1 MWLNVQQFAER
12 AEISQRKARQALQ
25 RAHSGYLWRKHKLEV
40 RLVEGTGGRSG
51 LSYVVQLRSL
61 PLDLHNAGKAAAVTQ
76 HSSSSRSNLP
86 THSGFS
92 RKVSWFQKTFG
103 DLLETKPGSAER
115 GKAIARLE
123 GEAVIDWNGTP
134 TVLKRRTLY
143 SWIKQ
148 YEAEGPVGLK
158 RSKRSDR
165 GKFRCFISR
174 DWDRAVSDRFDDAT
188 KSEISDGLR
197 RQVRG
202 LIKGGAVG
210 KVVLVLAADYL
221 KTATIAHGFL
231 SDDLKELERV
241 CRVPRA
247 LIRAEQHLKKLH
259 RHKHDR
265 KASDDDR
272 PRVKRTVAGM
282 LPMECVVMD
291 VHHINVLLM
300 RENGTTGTPK
310 LLAFMDLATRRVWC
324 ELIFIENKGGVRN
337 VDVIEAFATMAKHP
351 AFGLPQTL
359 YCDNGKEYLFA
370 DFLDDAMQLMVP
382 AAGESG
388 KSRVIRALPYNAA
401 AKPIEAWF
409 GYFEQQFLKTC
420 QGYIGD
426 DRMNPKRP
434 ALGKLPKPFEGGF
447 KAFQGFFKE
456 LLNAY
461 EVLPQSGA
469 LNGLS
474 PRQAFEIHVK
484 RGWSATVMDP
494 ERLHTVFTRPE
505 TRKVRQHAISVG
517 GRIWTCDALDEYF
530 HDTVT
535 VHVPQY
541 HGYNALRLTGP
552 DGAVLGIATP
562 QEELAFNDPR
572 GAKRSA
578 ARVKRRNAAL
588 RALDKAVPDVDVGA
602 ALVEIGKAT
611 PPVVPNAPRGTISV
625 TAEVLEDQAIIPD
638 PAQHRSST
646 DEERQR
652 KEIAAVRQNFLKAM
666 GSQSS

>member
-1 MWLNVQQFAER
+1 
-12 AEISQRKARQALQ
+12 
-25 RAHSGYLWRKHKLEV
+25 
-40 RLVEGTGGRSG
+40 
-51 LSYVVQLRSL
+51 
-61 PLDLHNAGKAAAVTQ
+61 
-76 HSSSSRSNLP
+76 
-86 THSGFS
+86 
-92 RKVSWFQKTFG
+92 
-103 DLLETKPGSAER
+103 
-115 GKAIARLE
+115 
-123 GEAVIDWNGTP
+123 
-134 TVLKRRTLY
+134 
-143 SWIKQ
+143 
-148 YEAEGPVGLK
+148 
-158 RSKRSDR
+158 
-165 GKFRCFISR
+165 
-174 DWDRAVSDRFDDAT
+174 
-188 KSEISDGLR
+188 
-197 RQVRG
+197 
-202 LIKGGAVG
+202 
-210 KVVLVLAADYL
+210 
-221 KTATIAHGFL
+221 
-231 SDDLKELERV
+231 
-241 CRVPRA
+241 
-247 LIRAEQHLKKLH
+247 
-259 RHKHDR
+259 
-265 KASDDDR
+265 
-272 PRVKRTVAGM
+272 
-282 LPMECVVMD
+282 MD

-337 VDVIEAFATMAKHP
+337 VDVIEAFATMAQHP

-382 AAGESG
+382 AAGETG
-388 KSRVIRALPYNAA
+388 KSRVIRALPYNAS

-409 GYFEQQFLKTC
+409 GHFEQQFLKTC

-474 PRQAFEIHVK
+474 PRQAFEIQVK
-484 RGWSATVMDP
+484 QGWSATVMEPD
-494 ERLHTVFTRPE
+494 RLHTVFTRPE

-517 GRIWTCDALDEYF
+517 GRIWTCDALDGYF

-552 DGAVLGIATP
+552 DGKLLGIAAP
-562 QEELAFNDPR
+562 QEERAFNDPR

-578 ARVKRRNAAL
+578 ERVKRRNIAL

-602 ALVEIGKAT
+602 ALVELGKTA
-611 PPVVPNAPRGTISV
+611 PPVIPNSPRATVRV
-625 TAEVLEDQAIIPD
+625 TEEEVHAQAILPDPEVLP
-638 PAQHRSST
+638 SLT
-646 DEERQR
+646 DEESERR
-652 KEIAAVRQNFLKAM
+652 EIASIREAAFKTVRGQGL
-666 GSQSS
+666 